1 MQFKALS
8 LLALLAGLAAASPV
22 PKPQVGGQPEVPRA
36 LSANGVA
43 TFSDILGNL
52 LRGGANCVVAV
63 TSNLGALSGNGVAV
77 TTLGEIVGKDV
88 DRIVADNSNLD
99 ALSALSDGVATTI
112 GEIVGKAV
120 DRTVAENLNLGALSA
135 NGVARLATTL
145 GEIGGKVVDRIV
157 AENSNFGALSANGVA
172 TTLRKIVE
180 NAILGVTKNL
190 LPDVS
195 RCIAKLNF

>member
-43 TFSDILGNL
+43 TSSDILGNL
-52 LRGGANCVVAV
+52 LGGSANCVDSVVTAV
-63 TSNLGALSGNGVAV
+63 TSNLGA
-77 TTLGEIVGKDV
+77 LGEIVGKDV
-88 DRIVADNSNLD
+88 DRIVAENSNLD

-145 GEIGGKVVDRIV
+145 GEIGGKVIDRIV

>member
-52 LRGGANCVVAV
+52 LGGSANCVVAV
-63 TSNLGALSGNGVAV
+63 TSNLGAL
-77 TTLGEIVGKDV
+77 GEIVGKDV
-88 DRIVADNSNLD
+88 DRIVAENSTLD

-190 LPDVS
+190 LPDVF

>member
-43 TFSDILGNL
+43 TSSDILGNL
-52 LRGGANCVVAV
+52 LGGSANCVATAV
-63 TSNLGALSGNGVAV
+63 TSNLGA
-77 TTLGEIVGKDV
+77 LGEIVGKDV
-88 DRIVADNSNLD
+88 DRIVAENSNLD

-190 LPDVS
+190 LPDVA
-195 RCIAKLNF
+195 RCGIAANWKFK